1 MKVRDEKLGK
11 FIMAMNNE
19 EAHIFLIEELASIRE
34 QHKAEREE
42 DRWMEVENGTVK
54 RLPVKKVVANIHD
67 TGIETREDVAGIR
80 EDTQILRD
88 FKFFFGFMRKYHL
101 WWYVGIV
108 ISITLSALGLDVA
121 LNTIKNHLP

>member
-42 DRWMEVENGTVK
+42 DRWVEVKNGET
-54 RLPVKKVVANIHD
+54 KKLLLKEVVAHTHD
-67 TGIETREDVAGIR
+67 RVMDIK

-88 FKFFFGFMRKYHL
+88 FAGFFGFMRKYKG
-101 WWYVGIV
+101 WYILGII
-108 ISITLSALGLDVA
+108 ISLFFSHNMWQPFLLKFIDKL
-121 LNTIKNHLP
+121 